1 LEPAVTA
8 VDLTDANFE
17 AEVTRASKPVV
28 VEFWAEWC
36 APCKAMAP
44 ALDELAA
51 ELGGRAKIAK
61 LQMDDNPKV
70 VSRIGVRSAPTLMI
84 FKAGEPIAMRVG
96 AVSKPELARWI
107 AASI

>member
-1 LEPAVTA
+1 MTA
-8 VDLTDANFE
+8 IDVTDASFE
-17 AEVTRASKPVV
+17 AEVTRAGEPVV

-44 ALDELAA
+44 ALDQLAV
-51 ELGGRAKIAK
+51 EFGGKAKIAK
-61 LQMDDNPKV
+61 LQMDDNPRI

-84 FKAGEPIAMRVG
+84 FKGGEPIAMRVG

>member
-1 LEPAVTA
+1 MSAAIDV
-8 VDLTDANFE
+8 TDASFE
-17 AEVTRASKPVV
+17 AEVTRANGPVV

-51 ELGGRAKIAK
+51 ELDGRAKIAK

-84 FKAGEPIAMRVG
+84 FEGGEPIAMRVG
-96 AVSKPELARWI
+96 TVSKPELARWI

>member
-1 LEPAVTA
+1 MTA
-8 VDLTDANFE
+8 IDVTDASFE
-17 AEVTRASKPVV
+17 AEVSQARELVL

-44 ALDELAA
+44 ALDELAV
-51 ELGGRAKIAK
+51 ELSGKAKIAK

-96 AVSKPELARWI
+96 AASKPELARWI

>member
-1 LEPAVTA
+1 MPALDVS
-8 VDLTDANFE
+8 DASFD
-17 AEVTRASKPVV
+17 AEVVRSDIPVV

-44 ALDELAA
+44 TLDALADELR
-51 ELGGRAKIAK
+51 GRAKIAK
-61 LQMDDNPKV
+61 LQMDDNTGV

-84 FKAGEPIAMRVG
+84 FRAGQPIAVKYG
-96 AVSKPELARWI
+96 AASKRELERWI

>member
-1 LEPAVTA
+1 VTA
-8 VDLTDANFE
+8 IDLTDATFE
-17 AEVTRASKPVV
+17 AEVRRADEPVV

-44 ALDELAA
+44 ALDALAVELH
-51 ELGGRAKIAK
+51 GRAKIAK

>member
-1 LEPAVTA
+1 MTA
-8 VDLTDANFE
+8 IDVTDASFE
-17 AEVTRASKPVV
+17 AEVTRASEPVV

-44 ALDELAA
+44 ALDQLAIELS
-51 ELGGRAKIAK
+51 GRAKIAK

-84 FKAGEPIAMRVG
+84 FKAGEPIALRVG
-96 AVSKPELARWI
+96 AASKPELARWI

>member
-1 LEPAVTA
+1 MTA
-8 VDLTDANFE
+8 IDVTDASFE
-17 AEVTRASKPVV
+17 AEVSQAREPVL
-28 VEFWAEWC
+28 VEFWAGWC

-44 ALDELAA
+44 ALDELAV
-51 ELGGRAKIAK
+51 EFSGKAKIAK

-96 AVSKPELARWI
+96 AASKPELARWI

>member
-1 LEPAVTA
+1 MTA
-8 VDLTDANFE
+8 IDVTDASFE
-17 AEVTRASKPVV
+17 TEVARANEPVV

-44 ALDELAA
+44 ALDELAV

-96 AVSKPELARWI
+96 AFSKPELARWI

>member
-1 LEPAVTA
+1 MTA
-8 VDLTDANFE
+8 MDVTDASFE
-17 AEVTRASKPVV
+17 VEVTRAGEPVI

-44 ALDELAA
+44 ALDQLAIELA
-51 ELGGRAKIAK
+51 GRAKIAK

-84 FKAGEPIAMRVG
+84 FKGGESIAMRVG

>member
-1 LEPAVTA
+1 MTA
-8 VDLTDANFE
+8 IDLTDASFE
-17 AEVTRASKPVV
+17 AEVTRASEPVV
-28 VEFWAEWC
+28 VEFWAAWC

-44 ALDELAA
+44 ALDELAI

-84 FKAGEPIAMRVG
+84 FKAGEAIAMRVG
-96 AVSKPELARWI
+96 AVSKPDLARWI

>member
-1 LEPAVTA
+1 MTA
-8 VDLTDANFE
+8 IDVTDASFE
-17 AEVTRASKPVV
+17 AEVMRADEPVV

-44 ALDELAA
+44 ALDQLAV
-51 ELGGRAKIAK
+51 EFGGKAKIAK
-61 LQMDDNPKV
+61 LQMDDNPRI

-84 FKAGEPIAMRVG
+84 FKGGEPIAMRVG

>member
-1 LEPAVTA
+1 MSAIDV
-8 VDLTDANFE
+8 TDASFE
-17 AEVTRASKPVV
+17 AEVSQAREPVL

-44 ALDELAA
+44 ALDELAV
-51 ELGGRAKIAK
+51 ELSGKAKIAK

-96 AVSKPELARWI
+96 AASKPELARWI
-107 AASI
+107 AALI

>member
-1 LEPAVTA
+1 MSAI
-8 VDLTDANFE
+8 DLTDASFE
-17 AEVTRASKPVV
+17 AEVRRASEPVV

-51 ELGGRAKIAK
+51 ELDGKAKIAK
-61 LQMDDNPKV
+61 LQMDDNPRIV
-70 VSRIGVRSAPTLMI
+70 GRIGVRSAPNLMI
-84 FKAGEPIAMRVG
+84 FKGGEPIAMRVG
-96 AVSKPELARWI
+96 AVSKPELKRWI

>member
-1 LEPAVTA
+1 MSAI
-8 VDLTDANFE
+8 DLTDASFE
-17 AEVTRASKPVV
+17 AELRQASEPVV
-28 VEFWAEWC
+28 VEFWADWC

-51 ELGGRAKIAK
+51 ELDGKAKIAK
-61 LQMDDNPKV
+61 LQMDDNPRI

-84 FKAGEPIAMRVG
+84 FRNGEPIAMRVG
-96 AVSKPELARWI
+96 AASKPELKRWI

>member
-1 LEPAVTA
+1 MTA
-8 VDLTDANFE
+8 IDLTDASFE
-17 AEVTRASKPVV
+17 SEVTRADEPVV

-44 ALDELAA
+44 ALDALAV
-51 ELGGRAKIAK
+51 EFGGRAKIAK
-61 LQMDDNPKV
+61 LQMDDNPKI

-84 FKAGEPIAMRVG
+84 FKGGEPIAMRVG

>member
-1 LEPAVTA
+1 MSAI
-8 VDLTDANFE
+8 DLTDASFE
-17 AEVTRASKPVV
+17 AELRQASEPVV
-28 VEFWAEWC
+28 VEFWADWC

-44 ALDELAA
+44 ALDELAV
-51 ELGGRAKIAK
+51 EFGGKAKIAK

-84 FKAGEPIAMRVG
+84 FRAGEAIAMRVG
-96 AVSKPELARWI
+96 AVSKPELKRWI

>member
-1 LEPAVTA
+1 MTA
-8 VDLTDANFE
+8 IDVTDASFE
-17 AEVTRASKPVV
+17 AEVTRAKEPVV

-44 ALDELAA
+44 ALDELAV
-51 ELGGRAKIAK
+51 EFVGRAKIAK

-70 VSRIGVRSAPTLMI
+70 ISRIGVRSAPTLMI
-84 FKAGEPIAMRVG
+84 FKAGEAIAMRVG
-96 AVSKPELARWI
+96 AVSKPDLARWI

>member
-1 LEPAVTA
+1 MTA
-8 VDLTDANFE
+8 IDLTDATFE
-17 AEVTRASKPVV
+17 AEVRRADEPVV

-44 ALDELAA
+44 ALDALAVELR
-51 ELGGRAKIAK
+51 GRAKIAK

>member
-1 LEPAVTA
+1 MTA
-8 VDLTDANFE
+8 IDVTDASFE
-17 AEVTRASKPVV
+17 AEVTRAREPVL

-44 ALDELAA
+44 ALDELAV
-51 ELGGRAKIAK
+51 EFGGKAKIAK

-84 FKAGEPIAMRVG
+84 FRAGEAIAMRVG
-96 AVSKPELARWI
+96 AVSKPELKRWI

>member
-1 LEPAVTA
+1 MTA
-8 VDLTDANFE
+8 IDVTDASFE
-17 AEVTRASKPVV
+17 AEVTQASEPVV

-44 ALDELAA
+44 ALDQLAA
-51 ELGGRAKIAK
+51 ELGGTAKFAK
-61 LQMDDNPKV
+61 LQMDDNPKI

-84 FKAGEPIAMRVG
+84 FKAGEPIAKRVG
-96 AVSKPELARWI
+96 AFSKSELARWI

>member
-1 LEPAVTA
+1 MPAIDV
-8 VDLTDANFE
+8 TDASFE
-17 AEVTRASKPVV
+17 AEVARAKGPVV

-44 ALDELAA
+44 TLDELAV
-51 ELGGRAKIAK
+51 ELDGRAKIAK

-70 VSRIGVRSAPTLMI
+70 ISRIGVRSAPTLMI

-96 AVSKPELARWI
+96 AASKPELARWI

>member
-1 LEPAVTA
+1 VTA
-8 VDLTDANFE
+8 IDLTDATFE
-17 AEVTRASKPVV
+17 AEVRRADEPVV

-44 ALDELAA
+44 ALDALAVELR
-51 ELGGRAKIAK
+51 GRAKIAK

>member
-1 LEPAVTA
+1 MSAIDV
-8 VDLTDANFE
+8 TDASFE
-17 AEVTRASKPVV
+17 AEVGQARQPVV

-51 ELGGRAKIAK
+51 EFSGVAKIAK
-61 LQMDDNPKV
+61 LQMDDNPRI

-84 FKAGEPIAMRVG
+84 FKDGQPTAVRVG
-96 AVSKPELARWI
+96 AASKPELKRWI

>member
-1 LEPAVTA
+1 MTA
-8 VDLTDANFE
+8 IDVTDASFE
-17 AEVTRASKPVV
+17 AEVARANEPVV

-44 ALDELAA
+44 TLDQLAI
-51 ELGGRAKIAK
+51 EFGGRAKIAK

-70 VSRIGVRSAPTLMI
+70 VGRIGVRSAPTLMI
-84 FKAGEPIAMRVG
+84 FKGGEAVAMRVG

-107 AASI
+107 AASL

>member
-1 LEPAVTA
+1 MSAIDV
-8 VDLTDANFE
+8 TDASFE
-17 AEVTRASKPVV
+17 AEVSQAREPVL

-44 ALDELAA
+44 ALDELAV
-51 ELGGRAKIAK
+51 ELSGKAKIAK

-84 FKAGEPIAMRVG
+84 FKAGEPVAMRVG
-96 AVSKPELARWI
+96 AASKPELARWI

>member
-1 LEPAVTA
+1 LTA
-8 VDLTDANFE
+8 IALTDASFE
-17 AEVTRASKPVV
+17 AEVTRANEPVV

-44 ALDELAA
+44 ALDELAV

-70 VSRIGVRSAPTLMI
+70 VGRIGVRSAPTLMI

-96 AVSKPELARWI
+96 AASKAELARWI

>member
-1 LEPAVTA
+1 MTA
-8 VDLTDANFE
+8 IDVTDASFE
-17 AEVTRASKPVV
+17 AEVSQARELVL

-44 ALDELAA
+44 ALDELAV
-51 ELGGRAKIAK
+51 EFSGRAKIAK
-61 LQMDDNPKV
+61 LQMDDNQKV

-84 FKAGEPIAMRVG
+84 FKAGEPVAMRVG
-96 AVSKPELARWI
+96 AASKPELARWI

>member
-1 LEPAVTA
+1 MTA
-8 VDLTDANFE
+8 IDVTDASFE
-17 AEVTRASKPVV
+17 AEVMRADEPVV

-44 ALDELAA
+44 ALDQLAV

-61 LQMDDNPKV
+61 LQMDDNLEV

-96 AVSKPELARWI
+96 ALSKPELARWI